1 VDRLIN
7 SSQFGTSV
15 SFCACDLNEAL
26 AAHAHGRMV
35 QSADACAATA
45 AMLNRAAVRG
55 SLSQCLQSSKA
66 LSVTRRICV
75 VFSLS
80 ADKRKRF
87 LAVLCKVTSSSLE

>member
-1 VDRLIN
+1 MDRLIN

-15 SFCACDLNEAL
+15 SFCSCDLNEAL

-45 AMLNRAAVRG
+45 AMLNRAAVRY
-55 SLSQCLQSSKA
+55 SLSQGAVSDTSNRCG
-66 LSVTRRICV
+66 
-75 VFSLS
+75 FSLS